1 VTPGVRTILW
11 EIIRHFGYS
20 ARQVDEVSS
29 LMDSETGRY
38 VASATHRILRNR
50 NWLLISPVQSA
61 QTNVFLIEETVPDIV
76 FPAGTLRVKIIG
88 PLLKDELDAGAD
100 ITFLDHRD
108 IRYPLILRK
117 WKQGDY
123 FYPLGMRKKKKIS
136 RFLTDAKLSLPQK
149 ENVWVL
155 ESDKKII
162 WVVGM
167 RPDDRFRIGPGTA
180 SILKVKWLKEEG

>member
-1 VTPGVRTILW
+1 
-11 EIIRHFGYS
+11 
-20 ARQVDEVSS
+20 
-29 LMDSETGRY
+29 
-38 VASATHRILRNR
+38 
-50 NWLLISPVQSA
+50 
-61 QTNVFLIEETVPDIV
+61 
-76 FPAGTLRVKIIG
+76 
-88 PLLKDELDAGAD
+88 
-100 ITFLDHRD
+100 
-108 IRYPLILRK
+108 
-117 WKQGDY
+117 
-123 FYPLGMRKKKKIS
+123 MRKKKKIS